1 MEVQIQDYDA
11 TLFYLHRMACPE
23 LVSIMSVT
31 SDDFL
36 AKKISDFVH
45 AFTYES
51 DIMKV
56 ENAYESL
63 LHYLD
68 HVLTSQIH

>member
-1 MEVQIQDYDA
+1 MQIQDYDA
-11 TLFYLHRMACPE
+11 ALFYLHRMACPE
-23 LVSIMSVT
+23 LISIMSVT

-36 AKKISDFVH
+36 AKKISNFVH

-51 DIMKV
+51 DIAKV

-63 LHYLD
+63 VQYLD
-68 HVLTSQIH
+68 YVLTSHSR

>member
-1 MEVQIQDYDA
+1 MQIQDYDA

-23 LVSIMSVT
+23 LISIMSVT

-36 AKKISDFVH
+36 AKKISNFVH
-45 AFTYES
+45 AFTHES
-51 DIMKV
+51 DISKV

-63 LHYLD
+63 VQYLD
-68 HVLTSQIH
+68 YVLTSHSR

>member
-1 MEVQIQDYDA
+1 MQIQDYDA

-23 LVSIMSVT
+23 LISIMSVT

-36 AKKISDFVH
+36 AKKISNFVH

-51 DIMKV
+51 DISKV

-63 LHYLD
+63 VQYLD
-68 HVLTSQIH
+68 HVLASHSR